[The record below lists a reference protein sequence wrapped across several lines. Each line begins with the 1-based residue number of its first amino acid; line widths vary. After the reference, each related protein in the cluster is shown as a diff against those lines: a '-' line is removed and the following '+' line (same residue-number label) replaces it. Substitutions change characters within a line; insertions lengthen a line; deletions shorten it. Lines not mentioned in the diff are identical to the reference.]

1 MKPTAKP
8 TGRLTNTRF
17 CLLPIAF
24 AALLAGC
31 GGGGGSPGVSSATP
45 SSMTPTPTPST
56 TTPTPDTSKYLA
68 SQNFCAAPRSG
79 IDPFTGKGYP
89 DKAGTLTDERTFLR
103 GWIDQTYLW
112 YKEVPSLN
120 PLNYSTAI
128 DYFNALKT
136 PLMTASG
143 AAKDKYH
150 FTYTTAEWNA
160 LSGQGVELGYGIS
173 WSRNTGANIPR
184 TWVASVVEPGSPAAA
199 AGLRRGD
206 KLLTVDGYDFVN
218 GSDAA
223 TVDKINAGLF
233 PEKANEI
240 HRLTLDRNGT
250 TIDVSLTALAVT
262 SAPVKN
268 TKTIDTPTG
277 KVGYLTFDSHNEVSE
292 RALIDSITTLKAA
305 GVTDLVLDVR
315 YNGGGLLFIA
325 SELAYMIAGPAQTSG
340 KVFEKPIFNDRYA
353 DQPAYE
359 FRSTAYGFQTTV
371 PAGTVLPTLNLKR
384 VTLITTGDTCS
395 ASESIINSL
404 RGVDVQVDLIGGQ
417 TCGKPYAFT
426 PVDNCGTTYF
436 AIQFQGVNQKGFGD
450 YADGFAPTCTVAD
463 DLQHAVGDT
472 SEGLLAA
479 ALQYRATGVCP
490 VASSSATAQATTP
503 LQMVRPFV
511 SGLSIVR
518 SAR

>member
-1 MKPTAKP
+1 MKPTAER
-8 TGRLTNTRF
+8 TGPLTNSRF
-17 CLLPIAF
+17 FLLPIAF
-24 AALLAGC
+24 AAMLAGC
-31 GGGGGSPGVSSATP
+31 GGGGGSPGLSSATP
-45 SSMTPTPTPST
+45 TNTTPTTTPST
-56 TTPTPDTSKYLA
+56 TTPDTSKYLA
-68 SQNFCAAPRSG
+68 SQNFCATPRSG

-136 PLMTASG
+136 PLLTASG

-150 FTYTTAEWNA
+150 FTYTTAAWDA
-160 LSGQGVELGYGIS
+160 LQTQGVELGYGIS
-173 WSRNTGANIPR
+173 WASNSTTPPR
-184 TWVASVVEPGSPAAA
+184 TWIASVVEPGSPAAA
-199 AGLRRGD
+199 AGLLRGD

-218 GSDAA
+218 GGDAA

-240 HRLTLDRNGT
+240 HRLTLSRNGT
-250 TIDVSLTALAVT
+250 TVDVSLTAVAVT

-268 TKTIDTPTG
+268 TRTIDTPTG

-340 KVFEKPIFNDRYA
+340 KTFEKPIYNDRYA
-353 DQPAYE
+353 AQPPYE
-359 FRSTAYGFQTTV
+359 FRSTAYGFQSTV
-371 PAGTVLPTLNLKR
+371 PAGTALPTLNLKR

-426 PVDNCGTTYF
+426 PIDNCGTTYF
-436 AIQFQGVNQKGFGD
+436 AIQFQGVNNKGFGD
-450 YADGFAPTCTVAD
+450 YADGFAPTCKVAD
-463 DLQHAVGDT
+463 DFQHAVGDT
-472 SEGLLAA
+472 NEGLLAA

-490 VASSSATAQATTP
+490 VASSSATALAPAP
-503 LQMVRPFV
+503 LEMVRPFV

-518 SAR
+518 GVR

>member
-1 MKPTAKP
+1 
-8 TGRLTNTRF
+8 
-17 CLLPIAF
+17 LLPIAL

-31 GGGGGSPGVSSATP
+31 GGGGGSAGASSATP
-45 SSMTPTPTPST
+45 VNTTPTTTPST
-56 TTPTPDTSKYLA
+56 TTPDTSKYLA

-79 IDPFTGKGYP
+79 IDPFTGKAYL
-89 DKAGTLTDERTFLR
+89 DKQGTLTDERTFLR

-136 PLMTASG
+136 PLLTASG

-150 FTYTTAEWNA
+150 FTYTTAEWDA
-160 LSGQGVELGYGIS
+160 LSTQGVELGYGIS
-173 WSRNTGANIPR
+173 WSRNTGANTPR
-184 TWVASVVEPGSPAAA
+184 TWLASVVEPGSPAAS

-218 GSDAA
+218 GADSA
-223 TVDKINAGLF
+223 TVDKLNAGLF

-240 HRLTLDRNGT
+240 HRLTLSRNGT
-250 TIDVSLTALAVT
+250 TIDVSMTAVAVT

-340 KVFEKPIFNDRYA
+340 KTFEKPIYNDRYA
-353 DQPAYE
+353 AQTPYE
-359 FRSTAYGFQTTV
+359 FRSTAYGFQSTV
-371 PAGTVLPTLNLKR
+371 PAGTALPTLNLKR

-426 PVDNCGTTYF
+426 PIDNCGTTYF
-436 AIQFQGVNQKGFGD
+436 AIQFQGVNNKGFGD
-450 YADGFAPTCTVAD
+450 YADGFTPTCTVAD
-463 DLQHAVGDT
+463 DLQNDVGDVN
-472 SEGLLAA
+472 EGMLKA
-479 ALQYRATGVCP
+479 ALSYRATGVCP
-490 VASSSATAQATTP
+490 VPTSSSAQTSP
-503 LQMVRPFV
+503 LSIVRPYV

-518 SAR
+518 GAR

>member
-1 MKPTAKP
+1 M
-8 TGRLTNTRF
+8 
-17 CLLPIAF
+17 
-24 AALLAGC
+24 LAGC

-45 SSMTPTPTPST
+45 ANTTPTTPATST
-56 TTPTPDTSKYLA
+56 TPDTSKYLA
-68 SQNFCAAPRSG
+68 SQNFCASPRAG
-79 IDPFTGKGYP
+79 IDPFTGKAYP

-112 YKEVPSLN
+112 YKEVPNLN
-120 PLNYSTAI
+120 PLNYSSAI

-136 PLMTASG
+136 PLLTASG
-143 AAKDKYH
+143 AAKDKFH
-150 FTYTTAEWNA
+150 FTYTSAEWNA
-160 LSGQGVELGYGIS
+160 LSSQGVELGYGIS
-173 WSRNTGANIPR
+173 WSRNTGANTPR
-184 TWVASVVEPGSPAAA
+184 TWIASVVEPGSPAAI

-206 KLLTVDGYDFVN
+206 KLLTVDGLDFVN

-233 PEKANEI
+233 PEQANTI
-240 HRLTLDRNGT
+240 HRFTLNRNGS
-250 TIDVSLTALAVT
+250 TIDVSLTAMAVA

-268 TKTIDTPTG
+268 TRTIDTPTG

-340 KVFEKPIFNDRYA
+340 KTFEKPIYNDRFA
-353 DQPAYE
+353 TQPGYE
-359 FRSTAYGFQTTV
+359 FRSTAYGFQSTV

-384 VTLITTGDTCS
+384 VTLLTTGDTCS

-426 PVDNCGTTYF
+426 PIENCGTTYF
-436 AIQFQGVNQKGFGD
+436 AIQFQGVNNKGFGD

-490 VASSSATAQATTP
+490 VASASARAQATAP
-503 LQMVRPFV
+503 LQMVRPYV
-511 SGLSIVR
+511 SSLSIVR
-518 SAR
+518 GVR

>member
-1 MKPTAKP
+1 MNSTAK
-8 TGRLTNTRF
+8 TNGRLTNTRF

-24 AALLAGC
+24 AAMLAGC
-31 GGGGGSPGVSSATP
+31 GGGGGSSGASSATP
-45 SSMTPTPTPST
+45 VN
-56 TTPTPDTSKYLA
+56 TTPTTPVNTANYLA
-68 SQNFCAAPRSG
+68 SQNFCATPRSG
-79 IDPFTGKGYP
+79 VDPFTNKAYP

-112 YKEVPSLN
+112 YKEVPDLN
-120 PLNYSTAI
+120 PLNYSTAL

-136 PLMTASG
+136 PLLTASG

-160 LSGQGVELGYGIS
+160 LQIQGVELGYGIN

-184 TWVASVVEPGSPAAA
+184 TWIASVVEPGSPAAI

-223 TVDKINAGLF
+223 TVDKLNAGLF
-233 PEKANEI
+233 PEKANEV
-240 HRLTLDRNGT
+240 HRLTLNRNGA
-250 TIDVSLTALAVT
+250 TIDVSLTAVAVS

-277 KVGYLTFDSHNEVSE
+277 KVGYLTFDSHNELSE

-340 KVFEKPIFNDRYA
+340 KTFEKPIYNDRYA
-353 DQPAYE
+353 AQPGYE
-359 FRSTAYGFQTTV
+359 FRSTAYGFQSTV
-371 PAGTVLPTLNLKR
+371 PSGTVLPTLNLKR

-426 PVDNCGTTYF
+426 PIDNCGTTYF
-436 AIQFQGVNQKGFGD
+436 AIQFQGVNNKGFGD
-450 YADGFAPTCTVAD
+450 YPDGFAPTCSVAD
-463 DLQHAVGDT
+463 DFQHAVGDT
-472 SEGLLAA
+472 SEGLLAV
-479 ALQYRATGVCP
+479 ALQYRATGICP
-490 VASSSATAQATTP
+490 AASTSATAQATTP

-511 SGLSIVR
+511 SSLSIVR
-518 SAR
+518 GAR

>member
-1 MKPTAKP
+1 M
-8 TGRLTNTRF
+8 
-17 CLLPIAF
+17 
-24 AALLAGC
+24 LAGC

-45 SSMTPTPTPST
+45 VT
-56 TTPTPDTSKYLA
+56 TTPTTPTITASYTA
-68 SQNFCAAPRSG
+68 SQNMCAAPRSG
-79 IDPFTGKGYP
+79 IDPFTGKAYL
-89 DKAGTLTDERTFLR
+89 DKQGSLTDERTFLR
-103 GWIDQTYLW
+103 GWIDQYYLW
-112 YKEVPSLN
+112 YKEVPNVN

-136 PLMTASG
+136 PLLTASG
-143 AAKDKYH
+143 QPKDKYH
-150 FTYTTAEWNA
+150 FTYSTAEWNA
-160 LSGQGVELGYGIS
+160 LSSQGVELGYGIS
-173 WSRNTGANIPR
+173 WSRNTGTNIPR
-184 TWVASVVEPGSPAAA
+184 TWIASVVEPGSPSAS
-199 AGLRRGD
+199 AGLMRGD

-218 GSDAA
+218 GSDQA
-223 TVDKINAGLF
+223 TVEKLNAGLF

-240 HRLTLDRNGT
+240 HRLTLNRNGT
-250 TIDVSLTALAVT
+250 VVDVTLTAVAVA

-315 YNGGGLLFIA
+315 YNGGGLLYIA
-325 SELAYMIAGPAQTSG
+325 SELAYMIAGSAQTSG
-340 KVFEKPIFNDRYA
+340 KTFEKPLYNDRFA
-353 DQPAYE
+353 AQTPIP
-359 FRSTAYGFQTTV
+359 FLPTAYGFQPASV

-384 VTLITTGDTCS
+384 VTLLTTGDTCS

-404 RGVDVQVDLIGGQ
+404 RGIDVEVNVIGGQ

-436 AIQFQGVNQKGFGD
+436 AIEFQGVNNKGFGD
-450 YADGFAPTCTVAD
+450 YSDGFTPTCAVAD
-463 DLQHAVGDT
+463 DLKHAVGDT

-479 ALQYRATGVCP
+479 ALSYRATGVCP
-490 VASSSATAQATTP
+490 AASTSASAQASGP
-503 LQMVRPFV
+503 LQMVRPYV

-518 SAR
+518 AR

>member
-1 MKPTAKP
+1 MKSTATT
-8 TGRLTNTRF
+8 TGPVTNMRF
-17 CLLPIAF
+17 FLLPIAF
-24 AALLAGC
+24 AAMLAGC
-31 GGGGGSPGVSSATP
+31 GGGGGSSGTSSATP
-45 SSMTPTPTPST
+45 VNTTPTPTVPVNT
-56 TTPTPDTSKYLA
+56 ANYLA
-68 SQNFCAAPRSG
+68 SQNFCATPRSG
-79 IDPFTGKGYP
+79 IDPFTNKAYP

-112 YKEVPSLN
+112 YKEVPDLN

-136 PLMTASG
+136 PLTTASG

-150 FTYTTAEWNA
+150 FTYTTAEWDA
-160 LSGQGVELGYGIS
+160 LSTQGVELGYGIN
-173 WSRNTGANIPR
+173 WSRNTGDNLPR
-184 TWVASVVEPGSPAAA
+184 TWIASAVEPGSPAAS

-218 GSDAA
+218 GGDAA
-223 TVDKINAGLF
+223 TVDKLNAGLF

-240 HRLTLDRNGT
+240 HRLTLSRNGT
-250 TIDVSLTALAVT
+250 TIDVSLTAVAVA

-277 KVGYLTFDSHNEVSE
+277 KVGYLTFDSHNELSE

-340 KVFEKPIFNDRYA
+340 KTFEKPIYNDRYA
-353 DQPAYE
+353 AQPGYE
-359 FRSTAYGFQTTV
+359 FRSTAYGFQSTV
-371 PAGTVLPTLNLKR
+371 PSGTVLPTLNLKR
-384 VTLITTGDTCS
+384 VTLLTTGDTCS

-426 PVDNCGTTYF
+426 PIDNCGTTYF
-436 AIQFQGVNQKGFGD
+436 AIQFQGVNNKGFGD
-450 YADGFAPTCTVAD
+450 YPDGFAPTCTVAD
-463 DLQHAVGDT
+463 DFQHAVGDT

-479 ALQYRATGVCP
+479 ALQYRTTGICP
-490 VASSSATAQATTP
+490 AASTSASARAATP

-518 SAR
+518 GAR